1 MSRREI
7 EIAVRC
13 MIIDSKARHVNRHY
27 AILPSPT
34 LLLCEFVVANPLDC
48 FTTGKRLDFISD
60 AQVLHSTIARRS
72 RNFRTLQKAATAAV
86 VDVIVIVIV
95 DVIVI
100 VVVVTIIVIIVV
112 VLCRC
117 GLFSE

>member
-34 LLLCEFVVANPLDC
+34 FLLCEFVVSNPLDC
-48 FTTGKRLDFISD
+48 FTTSKRLGLHLRFASLALDDRPKESKSSYPSKSSSACSVYGRCPSPSD
-60 AQVLHSTIARRS
+60 CPGCRL
-72 RNFRTLQKAATAAV
+72 
-86 VDVIVIVIV
+86 DVPMRPFEL
-95 DVIVI
+95 
-100 VVVVTIIVIIVV
+100 TQ
-112 VLCRC
+112 
-117 GLFSE
+117 G